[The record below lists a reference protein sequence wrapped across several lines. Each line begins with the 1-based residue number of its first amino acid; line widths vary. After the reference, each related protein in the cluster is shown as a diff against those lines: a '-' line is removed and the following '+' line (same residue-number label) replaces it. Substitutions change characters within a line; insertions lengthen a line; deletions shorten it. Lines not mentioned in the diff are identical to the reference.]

1 MRRRTPRRFCDVVG
15 CCCSFSFRGFSYPWL
30 FDVILHPFVSYRQVY
45 PYRHLPILYFQLS
58 SSQSDSRH
66 FQFTFLGFSYS
77 EWYGFECLLSMRG
90 LPRRFLGSTLSRHF
104 WHSFVTQMRAGTPR
118 SSSSSMP
125 ALIELTFTADARTQT
140 TDITVKVPWYN
151 VLPLCQ

>member
-1 MRRRTPRRFCDVVG
+1 MRNRLMKKDTKKKQNSYLRRRTPRCFCDVVG

-66 FQFTFLGFSYS
+66 FQTRPPPPFFRLHSFPTFLAQFCDSDAS
-77 EWYGFECLLSMRG
+77 RNTPFQFLLYACSHR
-90 LPRRFLGSTLSRHF
+90 
-104 WHSFVTQMRAGTPR
+104 V
-118 SSSSSMP
+118 
-125 ALIELTFTADARTQT
+125 ELHG
-140 TDITVKVPWYN
+140 
-151 VLPLCQ
+151 